1 MIKIITVLI
10 AALISIAG
18 AQAQIKPLRVVT
30 EDFPPFQTLRNG
42 EIIGPMYSVMLA
54 ICKEA
59 QIECKIELQEWKDT
73 YRQAVDGEADVVFT
87 ILLEVPERAALF
99 YLSPSIVNT
108 SYSFFVTSRNSW
120 RYTGLESLDG
130 MILGSYGP
138 SGTSIVAQEVVTA
151 RANAGFAAT
160 KLIIEPTIVGSFQEL
175 ITGKYGANGAIVV
188 NRDVGLSL
196 LKKHSI
202 IGPKSAGDIKDITY
216 GFGFSRRSAR
226 TEDFAKMVHA
236 LRKLQVRGEIVE
248 ILRWH
253 GLKASAINAPL
264 PNTK

>member
-1 MIKIITVLI
+1 MIKIIT
-10 AALISIAG
+10 ALLALALCAG
-18 AQAQIKPLRVVT
+18 TVNSQTNPLRIVT

-42 EIIGPMYSVMLA
+42 EIIGPMYSVMQA
-54 ICKEA
+54 ICREA
-59 QIECKIELQEWKDT
+59 QLECNIELQDWNIT
-73 YRQAVDGEADVVFT
+73 YKQAVDGEADVVFT
-87 ILLEVPERAALF
+87 ILLEVPDRAALF

-108 SYSFFVTSRNSW
+108 SYSFFVTSRNPW

-130 MILGSYGP
+130 VSIGAYGP
-138 SGTSIVAQEVVTA
+138 SGTSIVAQEVVAA
-151 RANAGFAAT
+151 RAAAGFATT
-160 KLIIEPTIVGSFQEL
+160 KLTIEPTIVGSFQEL
-175 ITGKYGANGAIVV
+175 ITGKYGAIVV

-196 LKKHSI
+196 LKRHSI

-216 GFGFSRRSAR
+216 GFGFSRRSGR

-264 PNTK
+264 PNAK